1 MKLDLN
7 LLRVFDAIHTARNVS
22 RAADALD
29 LTQPAVSQGLTRLR
43 NLMGDPLFVRA
54 AGGVVPT
61 ARAQRMAPA
70 IHDALRALES
80 AVQDSSEFDP
90 AQAERVFRLH
100 MTDIGEDQ
108 FLPRL
113 VTAMRLRAPRTR
125 IETMRVPLADLGP
138 AMDQGRVDLAFGF
151 LPGLK
156 SMRSAILFQDR
167 YIILMREGHPFARRH
182 GARLRAPDAIQA
194 LDFITVRTHAYTRTA
209 LEALRAAERIRVTT
223 EHFMALPALIEATDL
238 AVIIPR
244 NIALSFAPRGR
255 YAIIEADLP
264 RREFDVGIHWSHRYD
279 KDPANRWLRGVALEL
294 YREASPPTPMGA
306 GARLVMRRNRS
317 A

>member
-7 LLRVFDAIHTARNVS
+7 LLRVFDAIYTARNVS
-22 RAADALD
+22 RAATALD

-43 NLMGDPLFVRA
+43 NLVGDPLFVRA

-61 ARAQRMAPA
+61 VRAQRTAPA
-70 IHDALRALES
+70 IHEALYALES
-80 AVQDSSEFDP
+80 AVQGSAGFDP

-113 VTAMRLRAPRTR
+113 ITTARLRAPRTR
-125 IETMRVPLADLGP
+125 IETMRVPLNDPEAS
-138 AMDQGRVDLAFGF
+138 MDQGRVDLAFGF

-167 YIILMREGHPFARRH
+167 YIILMRKGHPFARQH
-182 GARLRAPDAIQA
+182 GARLRTLDAIQT

-209 LEALRAAERIRVTT
+209 LEALSAASRVRVTT

-244 NIALSFAPRGR
+244 NIALSFAPRGH

-264 RREFDVGIHWSHRYD
+264 RHEFDVGIHWSHRYD
-279 KDPANRWLRGVALEL
+279 KDPANRWLRDLALEL
-294 YREASPPTPMGA
+294 YQDA
-306 GARLVMRRNRS
+306 
-317 A
+317 

>member
-1 MKLDLN
+1 MINGMKLDLN
-7 LLRVFDAIHTARNVS
+7 LLRVFDAIYTARNVS
-22 RAADALD
+22 RAAAALD

-43 NLMGDPLFVRA
+43 NLIGDPLFVRA
-54 AGGVVPT
+54 AGGVMPT

-80 AVQDSSEFDP
+80 AVQDSSGFDP
-90 AQAERVFRLH
+90 ARTERVFRLH

-113 VTAMRLRAPRTR
+113 ITAMRMRAPRTR
-125 IETMRVPLADLGP
+125 IETLRVPLADLAS

-156 SMRSAILFQDR
+156 SMRSATLFQDR

-182 GARLRAPDAIQA
+182 GARLRTPDAVQS

-209 LEALRAAERIRVTT
+209 LEALRAADRIRVTT
-223 EHFMALPALIEATDL
+223 EHFMALPTLIEATDL

-244 NIALSFAPRGR
+244 NIAALSFVPRGR

-264 RREFDVGIHWSHRYD
+264 HHEFDVGIHWSHRYD
-279 KDPANRWLRGVALEL
+279 KDPANRWLRGVAQEL
-294 YREASPPTPMGA
+294 YRDA
-306 GARLVMRRNRS
+306 
-317 A
+317 